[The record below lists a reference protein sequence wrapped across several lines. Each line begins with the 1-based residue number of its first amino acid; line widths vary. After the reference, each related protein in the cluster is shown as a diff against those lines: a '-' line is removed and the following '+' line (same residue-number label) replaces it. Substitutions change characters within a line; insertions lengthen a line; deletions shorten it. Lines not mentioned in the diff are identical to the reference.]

1 MKEKEIKVDAKAHE
15 VVLFVE
21 KEDEQYA
28 PVQSGSFIVEN
39 YLDDFLEKK
48 KNLEQQ
54 LREELQKGAISPV
67 YFYMILQ
74 DMGPGDLAKRVGIS
88 QRKLK
93 KHFRPEVFAKL
104 NEKMLAKYSEIF
116 GVESLGRRA

>member
-1 MKEKEIKVDAKAHE
+1 MKEKDIKVDAKAHE

-21 KEDEQYA
+21 KEDERYA
-28 PVQSGSFIVEN
+28 PVQSGSYIVEN
-39 YLDDFLEKK
+39 YLDDFLDKK
-48 KNLEQQ
+48 KNLEKQ
-54 LREELQKGAISPV
+54 LREELQKGTISPV

-74 DMGPGDLAKRVGIS
+74 DMGPGDLAKRIGIS

-104 NEKMLAKYSEIF
+104 NEKMLAKYKVVF
-116 GVESLGRRA
+116 GVEI